1 MSMRLLALA
10 NLAASTT
17 SPVAL
22 PEVIAV
28 PAFEQEDPQLL
39 IIDAIIYNSILF
51 KNMSCWSKCQQS
63 ANYKSTSI

>member
-1 MSMRLLALA
+1 MHLLALA

-17 SPVAL
+17 SSVAL
-22 PEVIAV
+22 PEVS
-28 PAFEQEDPQLL
+28 AFEQEDPQLL
-39 IIDAIIYNSILF
+39 INDDIIYNSILF